1 MTSDPFTIPTGE
13 RGVVRVFTTDLEPE
27 GDAAITAGNL
37 QRLLGPDVTLDA
49 EKVEVFPSSVI
60 EGLGLSSYLQQ
71 GYGIPHE
78 ALAGKSAA
86 LDALSGLVILIPSSA
101 FEGRTQVLEPNP
113 GLRFIGSFREP
124 DPEPPQRMAP
134 AEAAE
139 DHIEPRET
147 RIDPEPRQ
155 RMSSWVIALGA
166 LLIAAALVLYVVI

>member
-27 GDAAITAGNL
+27 GDAAITPGNL

-60 EGLGLSSYLQQ
+60 EGLGLSSYLQE
-71 GYGIPHE
+71 GYGVPRE
-78 ALAGKSAA
+78 ALSGKAAA

-113 GLRFIGSFREP
+113 GLRFVGSFREP

-134 AEAAE
+134 AEAE
-139 DHIEPRET
+139 DYIEPRET